1 MSSRRYYTPCRDPQA
16 EEARIVTYCAEC
28 GKEICEGYDY
38 YRIHADDYCEACM
51 RGFAA
56 VAEVPDEP
64 FRFEEDDDDD
74 LL

>member
-1 MSSRRYYTPCRDPQA
+1 MSSRRYYIPYRDPQA

-28 GKEICEGYDY
+28 GEAICEGYDY

-56 VAEVPDEP
+56 VAEVEDEP
-64 FRFEEDDDDD
+64 FVTEDDIDD